1 MLIALFAL
9 SFLGIV
15 TLLGFKM
22 YEVAHQKETF
32 ATKALSRFDNTVEEK
47 LSNSKEIFEKKKR
60 RVESFVKEELP
71 KHTKDTMVLFVETAK
86 KKYESLFPN
95 IRGVRKFRTERN
107 ASPFLRDISSERERD
122 GKGRIEESS
131 IDKFES

>member
-1 MLIALFAL
+1 MLTALFVI

-32 ATKALSRFDNTVEEK
+32 ATKALSRFDGRVEEK
-47 LSNSKEIFEKKKR
+47 LTTSKELFESKKSR
-60 RVESFVKEELP
+60 AESFLKEELP
-71 KHTKDTMVLFVETAK
+71 KHTKDTMVLIAETAK
-86 KKYESLFPN
+86 KKYGSLFPN
-95 IRGVRKFRTERN
+95 IRGVRTFRTERN

-122 GKGRIEESS
+122 GKGRIEDDGISGQ
-131 IDKFES
+131 